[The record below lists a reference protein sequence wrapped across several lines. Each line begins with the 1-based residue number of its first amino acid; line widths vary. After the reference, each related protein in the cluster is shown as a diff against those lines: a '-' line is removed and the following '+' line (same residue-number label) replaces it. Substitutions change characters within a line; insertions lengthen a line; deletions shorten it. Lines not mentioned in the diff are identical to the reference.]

1 MHDTHSRHLM
11 MVHIQECSL
20 EQNWKWNIILNDFS
34 YLLGSI
40 TTDDTGLLWIICMEK
55 TKKNWKFNKTFA
67 IYRIKTGNGINSKY
81 HGRVIKISIYAMQH
95 CSWILL
101 GMQSAMLK
109 RLAMKKNPQ
118 IVLDG
123 VVKSRTNNFFHFLF
137 RPQIDYD
144 WIWNEEKKGILTL
157 PRLYVI
163 TFVDTRHVKIN

>member
-1 MHDTHSRHLM
+1 MHNTHSRHLM

-20 EQNWKWNIILNDFS
+20 EQSWKWNIILNDFS

-109 RLAMKKNPQ
+109 RLAMKKISTNCARWGGKKQDKQFLSFPFPTSNRLRLNLKWRKKRH
-118 IVLDG
+118 LDPSSL
-123 VVKSRTNNFFHFLF
+123 VCYY
-137 RPQIDYD
+137 IC
-144 WIWNEEKKGILTL
+144 
-157 PRLYVI
+157 
-163 TFVDTRHVKIN
+163 RHATC